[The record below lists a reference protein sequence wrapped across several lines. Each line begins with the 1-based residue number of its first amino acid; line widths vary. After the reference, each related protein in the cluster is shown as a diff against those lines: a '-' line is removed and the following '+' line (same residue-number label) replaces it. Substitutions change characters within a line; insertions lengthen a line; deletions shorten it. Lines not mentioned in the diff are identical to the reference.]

1 MTQRRP
7 AEAGRA
13 AATTVLTASLLL
25 CSDAR
30 AADAAAVTHYVLDA
44 AKSSLEFTFVQAGA
58 QNKGRF
64 KRFQVAFDFAA
75 ENLAASRLDVT
86 VDINSV
92 DTGDEERDET
102 LRGAD
107 LFAVAKFPQA
117 HFAASQI
124 NRTASGYEAVGKLT
138 IRGVTHDARV
148 PFAFRT
154 ATENGAAV
162 GYMTGKTSVRRLD
175 YGVGQGDW
183 KATDQL
189 GNDVGV
195 SFALRLTAH

>member
-1 MTQRRP
+1 MTPRSS
-7 AEAGRA
+7 AEAARA
-13 AATTVLTASLLL
+13 AATTLLTAALLV
-25 CSDAR
+25 CGDAR
-30 AADAAAVTHYVLDA
+30 AADAPAVRHYALDP
-44 AKSSLEFTFVQAGA
+44 AKSSLEFAFVQAGA

-64 KRFQVAFDFAA
+64 TRFQVAFDFAA
-75 ENLAASRLDVT
+75 ENLAASRLDVS

-92 DTGDEERDET
+92 DSGDEERDET
-102 LRGAD
+102 LRGGD
-107 LFAVAKFPQA
+107 LFAVVKFPQA

-138 IRGVTHDARV
+138 IRGVSHDARV

-154 ATENGAAV
+154 ATENGVAV

-183 KATDQL
+183 KATDQV